1 MLPYSYSILRHA
13 QIPQHKICPAHY
25 FGASKGFEV
34 EEISEKIEMRIYSE
48 IGFAYI
54 DENGKMK
61 NAIGIQM
68 DEGNP
73 IVIKKLAQKGMRRQ
87 SKSST
92 VKIFKNNTAHKMK
105 TCGARHCSAHAARH
119 PGDTLKIA

>member
-1 MLPYSYSILRHA
+1 
-13 QIPQHKICPAHY
+13 
-25 FGASKGFEV
+25 
-34 EEISEKIEMRIYSE
+34 MRIYSE

-87 SKSST
+87 SKSSM
-92 VKIFKNNTAHKMK
+92 VKIFKNYEFAISEGWKAITY
-105 TCGARHCSAHAARH
+105 CGAPSGHR
-119 PGDTLKIA
+119 LVQ